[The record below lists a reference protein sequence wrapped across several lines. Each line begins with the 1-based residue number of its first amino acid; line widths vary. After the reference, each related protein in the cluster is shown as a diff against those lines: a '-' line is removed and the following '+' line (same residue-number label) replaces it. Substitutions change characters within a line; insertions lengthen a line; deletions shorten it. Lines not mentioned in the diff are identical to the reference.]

1 MLAKSE
7 MNSTMKFLIYI
18 LLFLIFT
25 LFLLLVFIIPSIKE
39 YKHKKAEYEMF
50 RVQNENLILKEES
63 IKVKLKESKEKNSEI
78 LSSFEDDFNSS
89 DFVKF
94 SSSYFKDIDIIAE
107 DKDENKG
114 SKNIRFKNY
123 RFKALLKD
131 NTPSN
136 FYDFID
142 DLKSYKNIIKINFP
156 IELVIKKSGM
166 QIKFELSVYEPTRD
180 K

>member
-1 MLAKSE
+1 MAKSE
-7 MNSTMKFLIYI
+7 SNSTIKFLIYI

-50 RVQNENLILKEES
+50 RVQNESLILKE
-63 IKVKLKESKEKNSEI
+63 KNTKLKLKDSIEKNSEI
-78 LSSFEDDFNSS
+78 LSSFTDDFNKSN
-89 DFVKF
+89 FIEF
-94 SSSYFKDIDIIAE
+94 SNSYFRDIDITL
-107 DKDENKG
+107 DN
-114 SKNIRFKNY
+114 KNIDKQNARFENY
-123 RFKALLKD
+123 SFSALLKD

-142 DLKSYKNIIKINFP
+142 ALKNYKNIIKINFP
-156 IELVIKKSGM
+156 IKLMINKNGM
-166 QIKFELSVYEPTRD
+166 QIEFELSVYKPIQN